1 MAICYRVERIPL
13 PKPSSCRLRFVPQA
27 TGGCDEAAGSF
38 ANKAISI

>member
-13 PKPSSCRLRFVPQA
+13 PKRLRFVPQA